1 MKLVST
7 EDLGLC
13 YSTIIFYPL
22 YLSIF
27 TVSCILQEKKQIQLN
42 FIDYILQL
50 YLLQYKLQVTTEIHA
65 FYVKTTFQTP
75 DKFRVYMRTTGFVM
89 FSSIVQNYLSDI
101 ALEIH
106 KCIHRFSLIKNTLAT
121 FSPSILNIVRFLH
134 IEMQYQLYS
143 CLYDLQGIFLS
154 LIKFFSLYV

>member
-89 FSSIVQNYLSDI
+89 LSSILQNYLSDI
-101 ALEIH
+101 AFEIH
-106 KCIHRFSLIKNTLAT
+106 KCKQNLSLIKNTLAT
-121 FSPSILNIVRFLH
+121 FSLRFQ
-134 IEMQYQLYS
+134 IQF
-143 CLYDLQGIFLS
+143 D
-154 LIKFFSLYV
+154 FFTSKCNTNYTLVYTICKEFFYH